1 MKGLIST
8 AAGKP
13 GTSLAVRN
21 SARNRQ
27 KRINE
32 ITPTVVP
39 SRMPLSR
46 MSASGGQILN
56 QLRDYVQRQM
66 FYEVMRGVQALS
78 AGGASTTRAA
88 TTD

>member
-1 MKGLIST
+1 
-8 AAGKP
+8 
-13 GTSLAVRN
+13 
-21 SARNRQ
+21 
-27 KRINE
+27 
-32 ITPTVVP
+32 
-39 SRMPLSR
+39 